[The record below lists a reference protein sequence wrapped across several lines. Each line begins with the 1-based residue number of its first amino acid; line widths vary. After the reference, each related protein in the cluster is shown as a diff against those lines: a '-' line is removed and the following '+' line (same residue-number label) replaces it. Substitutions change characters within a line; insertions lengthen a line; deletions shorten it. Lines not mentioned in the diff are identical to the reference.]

1 MASDALPPFTCIVL
15 AAQRTGV
22 VNPLAERAGVS
33 HKCLV
38 PIAGQPLILYV
49 LDTLTKVPNLE
60 RVRISVEPEIH
71 EELEAL
77 LQRYD
82 GTGVRL
88 ELTPS
93 RPGIADSVLDASQ
106 GIDTPLVVTTA
117 DNVLLNRDAV
127 NAVRSALVEA
137 DVVAAFASEA
147 AIKAVHPEGQR
158 NFYRFA
164 DGGYS
169 NCNLY
174 AVRGRHAFDAIG
186 IFREGGQFMKNPR
199 RLITAFGLFNI
210 LLMRAKLVSLHG
222 AMKRM
227 SKRFR
232 LGFKAVVFTD
242 GSLAID
248 VDNERTYRIAEEI
261 LVKRGRGAQS

>member
-1 MASDALPPFTCIVL
+1 MAATDLPRFSCVLL

-38 PIAGQPLILYV
+38 PIAGQALIFYV

-60 RVRISVEPEIH
+60 RIRISVEPEVH
-71 EELEAL
+71 DELKAL
-77 LQRYD
+77 LQRYE
-82 GTGVRL
+82 GSSASL
-88 ELTPS
+88 ELTAS
-93 RPGIADSVLDASQ
+93 RPGIADSVLDATKDIQ
-106 GIDTPLVVTTA
+106 TPIVVTTA
-117 DNVLLNRDAV
+117 DNVLLTVDAV
-127 NAVRSALVEA
+127 NEVRHALLEA

-147 AIKAVHPEGQR
+147 AIKAEHPEGQR

-174 AVRGRHAFDAIG
+174 AVSGRHAFDAIG

-210 LLMRAKLVSLHG
+210 LLMRAKLVSLQG

-232 LGFKAVVFTD
+232 LGFKAVIFTD

-261 LVKRGRGAQS
+261 LIKRGRGANA